1 MLSDDVKGSITAQT
15 KQKFNIAFIRLM
27 NYEVRNDKLEQKV
40 VVLAKHGQRLM
51 VFNNKNVSRLELS
64 IHYLEIKAID
74 SVSKKELKISYGENK
89 SMRLVS
95 LTQENEVDEIV
106 SHIALQLKTVFPLIP
121 LANFIPKIDLMPTER
136 TAQLYK
142 TLDATIVK
150 DHSACAGFS
159 RMYICMC
166 DVYGY
171 RLVEEIIWDV
181 DTIYLSHDSRTL
193 YLRDFDHLSL
203 KDHVPLIGALQYN
216 EWFTGVDASSMKMTN
231 EAAAEILKVVKRNTS
246 IAEWNL
252 SSTGIKS
259 DFVQKLAAGITSNL
273 TTKFVSLDLTGNAIE
288 DKGMTYL
295 GEAIGNMTHGMQSL
309 VLAQCSVTARGV
321 NKLMEGIAHNHI
333 MANTLHTLNLSSNSL
348 KAEELL
354 QLYQFLAQPNVLQK
368 LDLSDTDSPLDS
380 LFTALSR
387 GSVQHLEELNVSGNP
402 YSTKKMKEVKVA
414 SSWKQF
420 FSSSLVLSKLNFS
433 FCKLPALAMKEMFLG
448 LAANV
453 NKPSVDLDLSNNE
466 MKSEGGMVL
475 GGCVAS
481 LRNIHGLDLSD
492 NGLDTNL
499 HEILP
504 WFGKNGTIHHLSIGK
519 NFSQLRNKALAQ
531 ALDALVCAIQDEHC
545 ALESLSLA
553 DSKLRFD
560 TTVVINALGN
570 SNTLKSLDISG
581 NLMGDIGAKMLA
593 KALTIN
599 STLTNVVWDKN
610 NISAAGLRDVAQSLQ
625 RNYTM
630 QEMPLPIFDI
640 AQCAKASLEAIQ
652 KASMQIQTCLQRNH
666 APQKIAYDQRYRLQ
680 QGFLVS
686 SSQSIIDKRVHD
698 IHALLNSLSETDN
711 LSPAEFSK
719 TQKLLADADRSKQIL
734 MTLQTAVI
742 KCEETPTRFT
752 ECVKDVTKSLSA
764 SVNSQLKDTQE
775 EMLRVMT
782 SEVNSVLEDKD
793 GKTTFE
799 EGAQSRGSLVQSE
812 ISSLI
817 DKHLV
822 SDIQSRIS
830 SRNFTVAFY
839 LAESAIDKIVDLLNS
854 KHDELKSMVSSTGSG
869 DDTVSIAPSEMADT
883 IGASGMTFLGDASL
897 GDPPPID
904 ASGDRHTV
912 MNTLRRRPQS
922 ILVKDVNSC
931 GSDFSR
937 DMKVEAETKIP
948 EVEGTLEEM
957 SSLDEAPL
965 DKLPAIK
972 KVKVNAAESS
982 NESSSESGE
991 GINGKPRVSQTI
1003 PGENLESKRAPS
1015 PTDDIT
1021 GVVDVK
1027 SKITPRDK
1035 PKLRSLSSRSSSS
1048 ISTDSNRNTICALSV
1063 TADSKHPKMDRHLS
1077 TEFPPA
1083 VANKPSKT
1091 TPPPIAPKLKPK
1103 ALSMK
1108 SPSSSNKE
1116 PEELIPSKARK
1127 PSESSI
1133 PSAAAEPEVK
1143 KLPEVNATPALTHL
1157 GKERPKRAKKNVTR
1171 RPAPAVASVEGD
1183 DEVAESVEDFFK
1195 PATVSTSPV
1204 VVSTSSAKPKPSTR
1218 TEKPSSNA
1226 KAEKE
1231 ESPKPEKTARSS
1243 TSNSDKKNQDKT
1255 TGAAIATGIKD
1266 FFKKKTKRDKTVET
1280 SDSKP
1285 TEVAAPAAK
1294 TEATTPTPKPRSA
1307 SMDIPETSPSAEKSA
1322 ISDTTE
1328 PNAEASESTS
1338 LEQKVVPESTTTS
1351 AASASVESEGALIP
1365 TPKKRNVGIGF
1376 PGMSGDLLA
1385 EMKSKRTSMQPKATP
1400 RPAQKTEDKALPKLE
1415 ESLNSKDGEK
1425 TVTKAMDKPGPK
1437 SGGMLSPGTPPARPP
1452 ALKPPAPS
1460 SSDSSKDNPVATTP
1474 PARPTPPK
1482 PTAAPRET
1490 VASAPTKPPALRPK
1504 PPPKPAKPAKPSRP
1518 STVIDMPSHSA
1529 VEKKAPPKPPPP
1541 QLNKRQSYTD
1551 PKVSSPTSPPVG
1563 PKSSFPLEAVST
1575 IAECTS
1581 NDQSSC
1587 KDSDPSKSLTCNVE
1601 SQPVKASE
1609 EVVPVTSELSTIN
1622 QVELM
1627 VKPLEEAVSD
1637 ACTEADSTMEA
1648 GGSMKVSSSQGDL
1661 TSYDDEESSSKTR
1674 GSSSSTRDS
1683 IAEEPSTRR
1692 RDSERSS
1699 GRLSNGSAS
1708 QENWCSPP
1716 TSQSAHLEEGPVLQP
1731 PPSKDRK
1738 PSEQSAGANSDDDLF
1753 V

>member
-922 ILVKDVNSC
+922 IL
-931 GSDFSR
+931 DFSR

-948 EVEGTLEEM
+948 EVE
-957 SSLDEAPL
+957 
-965 DKLPAIK
+965 
-972 KVKVNAAESS
+972 
-982 NESSSESGE
+982 
-991 GINGKPRVSQTI
+991 
-1003 PGENLESKRAPS
+1003 
-1015 PTDDIT
+1015 
-1021 GVVDVK
+1021 
-1027 SKITPRDK
+1027 
-1035 PKLRSLSSRSSSS
+1035 
-1048 ISTDSNRNTICALSV
+1048 
-1063 TADSKHPKMDRHLS
+1063 
-1077 TEFPPA
+1077 
-1083 VANKPSKT
+1083 
-1091 TPPPIAPKLKPK
+1091 
-1103 ALSMK
+1103 
-1108 SPSSSNKE
+1108 E

-1255 TGAAIATGIKD
+1255 TGSKRSGGKAAIATGIKD